1 MYHHRPGRDNKRV
14 IDRHCERHTDRM
26 AAAKYQRN
34 SRLVDWCDH
43 FCDGKTGFHI
53 AAYSIQKNEQSLDIT
68 AVLNGSKLR
77 KDVLVL
83 CSFCIGGKA
92 FVSFDLSD
100 HRKQVN
106 VVFQFGLTVF
116 SDLLIFFSFCVFAV
130 AVFFFRHSVSP
141 FWSRSVI
148 LYDTEPDMQA
158 LAFCWQHNRKR
169 ENLYGFLRTDLF
181 QFFKR
186 SSESSTSSI
195 G

>member
-1 MYHHRPGRDNKRV
+1 MDDHRSGRDNKGIIGR
-14 IDRHCERHTDRM
+14 DSDRHTDRM
-26 AAAKYQRN
+26 AAAKYERYG
-34 SRLVDWCDH
+34 RFAERCDH
-43 FCDGKTGFHI
+43 LRDGKSGFHI
-53 AAYSIQKNEQSLDIT
+53 AAYSIQKNEQCLDIT

-116 SDLLIFFSFCVFAV
+116 SDLLIFFSFCVFAF

-141 FWSRSVI
+141 F
-148 LYDTEPDMQA
+148 
-158 LAFCWQHNRKR
+158 
-169 ENLYGFLRTDLF
+169 
-181 QFFKR
+181 
-186 SSESSTSSI
+186 
-195 G
+195 